1 MIRVEDLT
9 YKVGNRKLVDGL
21 SFEARSG
28 EMLAILGANGA
39 GKSTLMKLLCREMRP
54 SSGKVF
60 IKGKELMNYRLE
72 DLAKTRAVLSQH
84 NTISV
89 SFVVDEL
96 VMMGRYPHF
105 DQKPAANDFSVV
117 RRVMQDTGISHL
129 SGRDYNTLSGGEQ
142 QRVQLAR
149 VIAQVYDSPNACLLL
164 DEPTNGLDIQFQQQ
178 IMVLARKLADRGY
191 CVICILHDI
200 NYASRFADR
209 ILMLKNGK
217 KVAEGMP
224 IEVIN
229 CDNIHETFSI
239 KVKLMAC
246 EDYNC
251 PLVIPATSVS

>member
-1 MIRVEDLT
+1 MIRVEELT
-9 YKVGNRKLVDGL
+9 YKVGNRQLVDGL
-21 SFEARSG
+21 SFEAHSG

-54 SSGKVF
+54 SSGKIY
-60 IKGKELMNYRLE
+60 IKEKELMNYRLE

-84 NTISV
+84 NTLSV

-105 DQKPAANDFSVV
+105 DQKPASNDFAVV

-149 VIAQVYDSPNACLLL
+149 VIAQVYETPNACLLL

-178 IMVLARKLADRGY
+178 IMVLARKLADSGY

-229 CDNIHETFSI
+229 CENIHETFSI